1 MKELD
6 LYDFEHGY
14 GSRFQ
19 RFQDLIRNR
28 VRHILLV
35 SSIYDSFILAED
47 GRLYESLLN
56 EYMGLNLSEAPGITR
71 VSSGKEAL
79 SMLSE
84 EKRFDL
90 VITSLRFEDMQ
101 ALDFAREA
109 KKTSEDTPIV
119 LLSYDARA
127 LNDLMAN
134 HDLSDFD
141 KVFVWQGDFR
151 ILLAI
156 IKFIE
161 DRLNVDHDTDLVG
174 VQSIILIE
182 DSVRFYSSYLPIVY
196 TELVRHTDSLISE
209 AVNPAHKLLRRRA
222 RPKILVCGNYEE
234 AWAYYEKF
242 HDHVLG
248 VITDIEFPRDGRDD
262 PQAGIKFAEAVNS
275 SHPDIPILIQS
286 RDPNNRKLA
295 DELGVSFLLKDS
307 QTLLSDLSTFMKNNF
322 GFGDFVFRMPD
333 GTEVGRASDL
343 RSLEEQ
349 LHHVPDESLLYHG
362 ERNHFSNW
370 LKARTEFLLAYKLRP
385 QKVSDYASVGDIRRY
400 LIECLSE
407 LRIAQQQGSVVD
419 FDPRTFDPSASFAR
433 IGGGSLGGKGRGL
446 AFMNSAIYN
455 YLLADRFDGVS
466 LSVPPTV
473 VIGTDVFDQF
483 MDENDL
489 RTVALHSD
497 DDEEIERRFLDADF
511 PKWAVKL
518 LRELLRQMKYP
529 LSVRSSSL
537 LEDSQYQ
544 PFAGIYK
551 SYMIPNNHRN
561 LKARLEELV
570 TAVKRVYA
578 STFSHCA
585 KSYIRATPYRL
596 EEEKM
601 GVVVQKLVGSRHGER
616 FYPDFA
622 GAANSHNYYP
632 IAPIKT
638 TDGIASVALGLG
650 NIVMEGGRTLK
661 FSPAHPERPIQFSSV
676 AEMLENS
683 QRRFYALGLPDP
695 SSRYDHKKEFELLH
709 LDITEAEKDGTLGAV
724 ASTYSAE
731 NDRVYDGVAREG
743 PRLVTFASILKQGT
757 FPLQDIL
764 RLVLKF
770 GTRGMSSAVEIE
782 FAANL
787 STPNR
792 DRKEF
797 CVLQLRPMVISHEGD
812 QLSIEDT
819 AEEDVICHSS
829 QVLGDGVLRDIR
841 DLVYVDIDRFDRA
854 LSREVATEVGLFN
867 QDLTAEGL
875 PYVLIGVGRWGS
887 SDPWLGIPVKW
898 DQISGARVMI
908 ETGFKDLKV
917 TPSQGTHF
925 FQNLI
930 SFRIGYFTVNS
941 ALKGEF
947 INWGWLA
954 EQPSVRER
962 KFARH
967 LRFDRPLTI
976 KMNGRSN
983 RGVILKPDGASNDS
997 STPPSPSP
1005 KSSEDER

>member
-1 MKELD
+1 LKELD

-109 KKTSEDTPIV
+109 KKTVKDTPIV

-134 HDLSDFD
+134 HDVSDFD

-196 TELVRHTDSLISE
+196 TELVRHTESLISE

-234 AWAYYEKF
+234 AWTYYEKF

-248 VITDIEFPRDGRDD
+248 VITDIEFPREGRDD
-262 PQAGIKFAEAVNS
+262 PHAGVKFAKAVNS

-322 GFGDFVFRMPD
+322 GFGDFVFRLPD

-343 RSLEEQ
+343 RGLEEQ

-419 FDPRTFDPSASFAR
+419 FAPQTFDPSASFAR

-446 AFMNSAIYN
+446 AFMNSAIYS
-455 YLLADRFDGVS
+455 YLLDDRFDGVS

-489 RTVALHSD
+489 RIVALHSD
-497 DDEEIERRFLDADF
+497 DDDEIERRFLDADF

-518 LRELLRQMKYP
+518 LRELLRRMKYP

-551 SYMIPNNHRN
+551 SFMIPNNHRN

-601 GVVVQKLVGSRHGER
+601 GVVVQKLVGSRHGDR

-622 GAANSHNYYP
+622 GVANSHNYYP

-695 SSRYDHKKEFELLH
+695 SSRYDHKREFELLH
-709 LDITEAEKDGTLGAV
+709 LDITEAEKDGTLGPV

-731 NDRVYDGVAREG
+731 NDRVYDGVSREG
-743 PRLVTFASILKQGT
+743 TRLVTFASILKQGS

-787 STPNR
+787 SASNT

-812 QLSIEDT
+812 ELSIEDT
-819 AEEDVICHSS
+819 AEEEVICHSS
-829 QVLGDGVLRDIR
+829 QVLGNGVLRDVR

-854 LSREVATEVGLFN
+854 SSREVATEVGLFN
-867 QDLTAEGL
+867 QDLTKEGA

-947 INWGWLA
+947 INWAWLA
-954 EQPSVRER
+954 EQPSIKER
-962 KFARH
+962 KFVRH
-967 LRFDRPLTI
+967 LRFERPLTI

-983 RGVILKPDGASNDS
+983 RGVILKPDGPSNES
-997 STPPSPSP
+997 AEHSSPSP
-1005 KSSEDER
+1005 TSSEKDR